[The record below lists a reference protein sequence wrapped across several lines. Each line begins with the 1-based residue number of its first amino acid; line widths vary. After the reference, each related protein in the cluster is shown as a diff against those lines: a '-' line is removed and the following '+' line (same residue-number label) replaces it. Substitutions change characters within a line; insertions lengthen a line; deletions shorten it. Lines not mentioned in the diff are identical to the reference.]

1 MSCLRIMVLK
11 LQNQLMKVTY
21 WRPLTNIRVSIEERK
36 FGLDIISFTQTI
48 WMFDNIHNCLLR
60 NIISYCNQQKIDFN
74 SFR

>member
-11 LQNQLMKVTY
+11 LQYQPMKVTY
-21 WRPLTNIRVSIEERK
+21 WRPLTDIRVSIEERK